1 MTKRYRIQF
10 IGRKI
15 DAIGVYYPIDLVMQ
29 IDNLETQTTIKSDLK
44 QASLIDVFHSLGLAD
59 KYELG
64 SDWYHFG
71 VVSIS
76 EVSP

>member
-10 IGRKI
+10 VGRKL
-15 DAIGVYYPIDLVMQ
+15 DAIGICYPIDLVVQ
-29 IDNLETQTTIKSDLK
+29 IDNLETQTTIESDIK
-44 QASLIDVFHSLGLAD
+44 RASLIDGFHSLGLAD
-59 KYELG
+59 KYDLG

-76 EVSP
+76 EVSQ